1 MTIATQI
8 LDGRNTHS
16 AVLYPAHDGARGLE
30 PVCPTIRLAN
40 QEPTP
45 LEGRHVT
52 CSRILAGCCI
62 ALTIAQAV
70 LRRSAVQNAANFF
83 LVLGTQ
89 HDCSGGDDV
98 IRTLRRHLRAHN
110 CTRQAG
116 LLACGGD
123 ADRGAVLHG
132 VLDAG

>member
-8 LDGRNTHS
+8 LGGRNTHS

-52 CSRILAGCCI
+52 CSRILAGFCV
-62 ALTIAQAV
+62 ALTIAQPCY
-70 LRRSAVQNAANFF
+70 
-83 LVLGTQ
+83 
-89 HDCSGGDDV
+89 D
-98 IRTLRRHLRAHN
+98 
-110 CTRQAG
+110 
-116 LLACGGD
+116 
-123 ADRGAVLHG
+123 GALY
-132 VLDAG
+132 